1 VARALIVGCGCRGR
15 QLGERLL
22 AEGWQVRGTS
32 RREEGLAAIEAVG
45 IEPALAAPEAPGTVL
60 DLVGD
65 VASVYWLLG
74 SAEGPAE
81 NLEAIHGPRLERF
94 MERLVETPVRRFVY
108 EADGSVDPVLL
119 ERGASIVR
127 AAGERWRIP
136 VAVTGRGTDLTKL
149 G

>member
-1 VARALIVGCGCRGR
+1 M
-15 QLGERLL
+15 
-22 AEGWQVRGTS
+22 RGTS
-32 RREEGLAAIEAVG
+32 RREDALSAIEAVG
-45 IEPALAAPEAPGTVL
+45 IEPALADPEDPGTML

-65 VASVYWLLG
+65 VTAVYWLLG

-108 EADGSVDPVLL
+108 EADGSVDSAVL
-119 ERGASIVR
+119 ERGGSIVR
-127 AAGERWRIP
+127 DAGERWRIP
-136 VAVTGRGTDLTKL
+136 VVVAAQGTDIAKL